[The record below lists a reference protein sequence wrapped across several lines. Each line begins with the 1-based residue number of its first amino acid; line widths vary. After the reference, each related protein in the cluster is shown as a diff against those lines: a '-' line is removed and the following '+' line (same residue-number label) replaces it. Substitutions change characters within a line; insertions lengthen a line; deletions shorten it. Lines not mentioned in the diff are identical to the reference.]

1 MKLIDNAGK
10 AWRMFSVQ
18 AMTLAA
24 ALQGVWAELPAD
36 LKADLPPN
44 IVHWVSLALLVAGI
58 VGRLVVQE
66 KVQQP

>member
-18 AMTLAA
+18 AMALAA
-24 ALQGVWAELPAD
+24 AIQGVWPSIPD
-36 LKADLPPN
+36 DMKAALPPHL
-44 IVHWVSLALLVAGI
+44 VHWVSLALLLAGI
-58 VGRLVVQE
+58 VGRLVVQD